1 MSSYDEAREAFRSEL
16 HRQADHSGHYVRSD
30 TSLNFLQVEGFF
42 DFNAAID
49 AFLAKLSE
57 THAVVPRDIV
67 NPFAKVASREEM
79 HASTIGHKDMPD
91 TQTVALLMRMGNQ
104 EYMDRS
110 LTLGDFRA
118 MLAAMLSAQEV
129 KG

>member
-1 MSSYDEAREAFRSEL
+1 MSSYDDAREAAAMA
-16 HRQADHSGHYVRSD
+16 ADDYFSGADRAYGEHVKCA
-30 TSLNFLQVEGFF
+30 
-42 DFNAAID
+42 NAAID